1 MGYTR
6 RNPLKGRGRSRNEIL
21 FPKKAGVEYDK
32 LQMTEEGEYSITKRR
47 DGEKLIQIMK
57 DTVKNLKAKTITDM
71 TGNVG
76 GDTILFGLHFKKV
89 WSYEINPE
97 NFSALKNNVEVFK
110 LKNVELHQGDSVK
123 EVLLKE
129 HNWNGVDVPDDADVV
144 YIDAPWGGPDYKEK
158 KDLDLFLG
166 KHRIDVIVDDL
177 LSSWE
182 YGPRFVFLKLP
193 ANYNFSRLDSLGL
206 KWEKHKIR
214 GFYVVCLFA
223 NKK

>member
-21 FPKKAGVEYDK
+21 FPKKANVDYDN

-57 DTVKNLKAKTITDM
+57 DIVKNLKAKTMTDM

-89 WSYEINPE
+89 VSYELKE
-97 NFSALKNNVEVFK
+97 DNFAALKNNVEVFK
-110 LKNVELHQGDSVK
+110 LKNVELHHGDS
-123 EVLLKE
+123 LKAI
-129 HNWNGVDVPDDADVV
+129 PDIQTNVV
-144 YIDAPWGGPDYKEK
+144 YIDAPWGGPEYKEK

-166 KHRIDVIVDDL
+166 R
-177 LSSWE
+177 
-182 YGPRFVFLKLP
+182 
-193 ANYNFSRLDSLGL
+193 
-206 KWEKHKIR
+206 R
-214 GFYVVCLFA
+214 G
-223 NKK
+223 

>member
-6 RNPLKGRGRSRNEIL
+6 RNPLKGRSRSRNEIL
-21 FPKKAGVEYDK
+21 FPKKAGVDYDK

-57 DTVKNLKAKTITDM
+57 DVVKNLKAKTITDM

-76 GDTILFGLHFKKV
+76 GDTILFGMHFKHV
-89 WSYEINPE
+89 DSYELKEE
-97 NFSALKNNVEVFK
+97 NFQALKNNVEVFK
-110 LKNVELHQGDSVK
+110 LKNVDLNYGDS
-123 EVLLKE
+123 LKAI
-129 HNWNGVDVPDDADVV
+129 PDIQTNVV
-144 YIDAPWGGPDYKEK
+144 YIDAPWGGPEYKEK

-166 KHRIDVIVDDL
+166 KKRVDELAKVILEDSDYL
-177 LSSWE
+177 
-182 YGPRFVFLKLP
+182 FLKVP

>member
-1 MGYTR
+1 M
-6 RNPLKGRGRSRNEIL
+6 
-21 FPKKAGVEYDK
+21 FPKKAGVDYDK

-76 GDTILFGLHFKKV
+76 GDTILFGLHFKHV
-89 WSYEINPE
+89 DSYELKAE
-97 NFSALKNNVEVFK
+97 NFEALKNNVEVFK
-110 LKNVELHQGDSVK
+110 LKNVELYHGDSVK
-123 EVLLKE
+123 SI
-129 HNWNGVDVPDDADVV
+129 PDIETNVV
-144 YIDAPWGGPDYKEK
+144 YIDAPWGGPEYKEK

-166 KHRIDVIVDDL
+166 KKRVDELVKVILEDSDYL
-177 LSSWE
+177 
-182 YGPRFVFLKLP
+182 FLKVP